1 MDKDRIVRFS
11 LAERIAHWVH
21 AASFFTLL
29 LTGLMVMSHKFLF
42 LSVMVG
48 GIQNAR
54 IIHKLAGIVFALGTV
69 LIFVLGDHK
78 AFGRWLKDITTW
90 GKVDLDF
97 LKEFPKEFLGGHAN
111 LPEQGRFNS
120 GEKVNSLFILT
131 GGAVLM
137 TTGLM
142 MWFADA
148 MPLVIVR
155 WAYPV
160 HNLTALLMAA
170 VVIAHM
176 YLGLLHPGSK
186 EAING
191 MLRGTVTRAFAKSHH
206 AKWYREVTGEENAE

>member
-1 MDKDRIVRFS
+1 MDNDRILRFS
-11 LAERIAHWVH
+11 PAERVAHWVH
-21 AASFFTLL
+21 TASFFTLL
-29 LTGLMVMSHKFLF
+29 LSGLIVMSHKFLF
-42 LSVMVG
+42 LSALFG
-48 GIQNAR
+48 GVQNAR
-54 IIHKLAGIVFALGTV
+54 IIHKLAGVVFSFGTV

-78 AFGRWLKDITTW
+78 AFWRWLKDITTW
-90 GKVDLDF
+90 GKVDFDF

-120 GEKVNSLFILT
+120 GEKVNSLFILI
-131 GGAVLM
+131 GGALLM

-148 MPLVIVR
+148 MPLSIVR
-155 WAYPV
+155 WAYPL
-160 HNLTALLMAA
+160 HNLLALLMAA

-191 MLRGTVTRAFAKSHH
+191 MLRGTVTRAFAKAHH
-206 AKWYREVTGEENAE
+206 AKWYREVAGEEKSK